1 MRLLLSLLRNRSISS
16 LLLHDITNR
25 HKDTRMRAQMERSSI
40 MISMHSKRSRLSFSL
55 GRCARIKM
63 EVGMGVLYLE
73 GEYQEFRKVHYTAG
87 SVH

>member
-1 MRLLLSLLRNRSISS
+1 
-16 LLLHDITNR
+16 
-25 HKDTRMRAQMERSSI
+25 